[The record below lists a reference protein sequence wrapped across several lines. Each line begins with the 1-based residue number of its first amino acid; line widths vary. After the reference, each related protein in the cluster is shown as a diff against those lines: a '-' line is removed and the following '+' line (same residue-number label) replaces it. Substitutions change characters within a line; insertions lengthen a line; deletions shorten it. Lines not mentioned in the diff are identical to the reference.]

1 MMNPMTPIDRLPLRW
16 WVPAA
21 GFAALGVALVSV
33 VLRVVPMP
41 GPLDDP
47 DPAEQ
52 RDGIVRD
59 GPLLPLGL
67 GGVQFGGQTTVLLF
81 ERTAPSGP
89 GYQRWS
95 DEISQDGVRLVVCV
109 AGSPRS
115 TALARAVGLAVP
127 TDGGAPVGY
136 AVVDQDRRVRYE
148 TLDPVY
154 QQNAFEVNVITR
166 AIRR

>member
-1 MMNPMTPIDRLPLRW
+1 MTPTDRPPIRW

-21 GFAALGVALVSV
+21 GSAALSAALVSV
-33 VLRVVPMP
+33 VLRLVPTP

-59 GPLLPLGL
+59 GPALAQAVGDVRFD
-67 GGVQFGGQTTVLLF
+67 GRTTVLLF